1 MSLNFWKPGA
11 TGPGSNLDRDS
22 QTEENVLTSAPF
34 YSSSSYSLQ
43 TQREQLPIFKHREC
57 HFTSSYHS
65 TWHTSFL
72 PGDKLLYSIEK
83 HGVNIVVGQT
93 GCGKTTRRPFTH
105 YNIVR
110 SYHRVIIRTSTVF
123 ARGWLGLGWPCNCL
137 HPTSPCRRHFSR
149 RAGSHRGRNNAWG
162 RGTFVSCIPILPDY
176 FTQVGYTIRFED
188 VSSKEETRI
197 LYLTDGMLFRETLVD
212 PLLSRY
218 SVIMASSSISHLV
231 YINILILS
239 RLMRRMSVASTP
251 ICCSEF

>member
-1 MSLNFWKPGA
+1 MSAISPRHTIVHGTHLFFQVTNYYIPSKNMVSTLSSA
-11 TGPGSNLDRDS
+11 KLDAEKLHVGPL
-22 QTEENVLTSAPF
+22 
-34 YSSSSYSLQ
+34 
-43 TQREQLPIFKHREC
+43 
-57 HFTSSYHS
+57 
-65 TWHTSFL
+65 
-72 PGDKLLYSIEK
+72 
-83 HGVNIVVGQT
+83 
-93 GCGKTTRRPFTH
+93 H